1 VFVPLPTFLQLPDR
15 SVKPRRQGLTSV
27 IDGGMPLA
35 EVEAIVAST
44 GHLIDI
50 WKLGWGSSYVDRG
63 LDAKLDVLRAHG
75 VTVCPGGT
83 LLEVAA
89 LQGQVDALLDWAAAC
104 AFTHVEVSDGLG
116 QLGDDKAALIARA
129 AQRFVVIAEV
139 GMKDPDAVLTPAE
152 WAQQVA
158 DDFASGAT
166 WVIAE
171 GRESGTVGMYAADG
185 TVRTDVVDALV
196 DRVDTDRVLFE
207 APRKDQ
213 QAWLIGH
220 LGAEVNLANIAPRD
234 VLGLEALRLGL
245 RADTAL
251 GTHAAS
257 LIQ

>member
-1 VFVPLPTFLQLPDR
+1 VFVPSPTFLQLPDR
-15 SVKPRRQGLTSV
+15 GAKPRSRGLTAV

-35 EVEAIVAST
+35 DIEAMVASAA
-44 GHLIDI
+44 HLIDI
-50 WKLGWGSSYVDRG
+50 WKLGWGSSYLDQG
-63 LDAKLDVLRAHG
+63 LDAKLEVLSDHG
-75 VTVCPGGT
+75 VTACPGGT

-89 LQGQVDALLDWAAAC
+89 LQGQVDAFLDWAAAC

-116 QLGDDKAALIARA
+116 RLGDDKAAVIARA
-129 AQRFVVIAEV
+129 AKRFVVIAEV

-152 WAQQVA
+152 WAHQVA
-158 DDFASGAT
+158 ADFASGAT

-171 GRESGTVGMYAADG
+171 GRESGTVGMYAKDG
-185 TVRTDVVDALV
+185 TVRTDVIDALV

-213 QAWLIGH
+213 QAWLINR

-234 VLGLEALRLGL
+234 VLGVEALRLGL

-251 GTHAAS
+251 GMHAAS
-257 LIQ
+257 LIK

>member
-1 VFVPLPTFLQLPDR
+1 MFVPSPTFLQLPAR
-15 SVKPRRQGLTSV
+15 SAKPRRRGLTSV

-35 EVEAIVAST
+35 EVEASVASAA
-44 GHLIDI
+44 HIIDI
-50 WKLGWGSSYVDRG
+50 WKLGWGSAYIDHG
-63 LDAKLDVLRAHG
+63 LDAKLKVLRDHG
-75 VTVCPGGT
+75 VTACPGGT

-89 LQGQVDALLDWAAAC
+89 LQGQVDAFLDWAAAC

-116 QLGDDKAALIARA
+116 RLGDDKAALIARA
-129 AQRFVVIAEV
+129 AKRFVVIAEV
-139 GMKDPDAVLTPAE
+139 GMKDPGAMLTPEE

-158 DDFASGAT
+158 ADFASGAT

-171 GRESGTVGMYAADG
+171 GRESGTVGMYSADG

-196 DRVDTDRVLFE
+196 DRVDTHRVLFE

-213 QAWLIGH
+213 QAWLIDR
-220 LGAEVNLANIAPRD
+220 LGADVNLANIASRD
-234 VLGLEALRLGL
+234 VLGVEALRLGL

-257 LIQ
+257 LIT